1 MRDVYKDGSMGEI
14 RDLDFNELQ
23 KSLEDVKVDHVRVF
37 NRETGGQI
45 QIEINDLK
53 TIISDAIGE
62 ALKKWEIMYQYR
74 RLTAKK

>member
-53 TIISDAIGE
+53 ELNPFKSYF
-62 ALKKWEIMYQYR
+62 L
-74 RLTAKK
+74 